1 MKKKSLVLSLI
12 AVLALVAAAIW
23 MFRPQPSKIG
33 LVNFPQFM
41 AARMSLS
48 ADAANVKIS
57 MVDDLSKMKDFDA
70 ILCFGMGA
78 KWTDE
83 DRDQFALL
91 DKKKVPYMVFSA
103 TNPQNNLCSIDSIQ
117 AEELSKYIG
126 YGGALNYRSGF
137 NYLRKE
143 ILQKELREGSIE
155 APIEYAND
163 LLFGKTDSD
172 IFESVEGY
180 LSYYKNKGYRE
191 AAPRVALLIGFGNPF
206 NSNREHI
213 DEIVASFEASGLN
226 VFPISAGAKRLAFL
240 QQIDPDLLVYMPHGR
255 IAPGRSTEVEAWLK
269 EKNIPVITALTIN
282 GLREN
287 WEQDKQGMVGG
298 FMAQSVSTPELDGAM
313 LPFALVALEKD
324 EKTGLQLFKTIPG
337 RLEVFTR
344 LINKH
349 IALKQKTNKDKRIAI
364 YYFKGPGQ
372 NSLVAQGLETLPS
385 IYNVLKQMQAEGY
398 NVSGLPDNLQAFEEL
413 VMKQGAIF
421 NSYAEGSLA
430 KFSESGYPAFVA
442 ADTLRSWMNEV
453 LTAAQIAAL
462 KERYGEAPG
471 EYYTMQQDGE
481 AGLGVTR
488 IEFGNI
494 ALLPQPVQSTG
505 ANDFKAVHGS
515 NPVPPYAYIASYLWS
530 QRAFQAD
537 ALLHFGTHGSLEF
550 IPGKQIA
557 LSSEDWT
564 DRLVND
570 LPHVYYYT
578 IANIGEA
585 MMAKRRSYAATVSYL
600 APPFMETKL
609 RGEVE
614 EFLKLTDQYLASDQ
628 DNASLGLKIKE
639 LAVKRGY
646 HRDLKL
652 DSLPQTPY
660 NRQEITSLSDFVEEL
675 ASSKITGGMYKTGE
689 AFAEEKLRSSIKQI
703 CTDPIAYALA
713 AIDRLRGRYSQ
724 KQQDSER
731 FFTLHYRRPASL
743 LVERHLGSASIAV
756 DAALASLG
764 ISPMEIAK
772 SKAFSQTSDK
782 SPAAMQERMMAGA
795 GGRMPTASEMA
806 QMRAMA
812 AAMKSQNQAASKE
825 DKEGAQAPSA
835 EKAEKMKRMK
845 EAMAAMGKSE
855 EEMAE
860 SMKRM
865 QAAMAKQEAA
875 AEGEAAMPSKM
886 PMQASAAT
894 AAKPK
899 AASPI
904 ALDPKKLS
912 PADKAMAAA
921 VNELA
926 RAIAQI
932 PVYYR
937 DLKESPRLELKAF
950 VNALAGGFTPPSPG
964 GDYIANPQA
973 LPTGRNLYSI
983 NAEATPTADAWEK
996 GRKMGDDM
1004 LADYAARHDGKLPQK
1019 VSFTLWSS
1027 SFIESEGA
1035 TIAEILYL
1043 LGTEPVRDPM
1053 GRVMDIRLIPLEE
1066 LGRKRIDVVVQTS
1079 GQLRDLAAS
1088 RLYLIQKAVD
1098 LAAAQKDEADNEVAK
1113 GAVDAERV
1121 LLEKGLSPAD
1131 ARLMA
1136 TQRVFGGVNGNY
1148 GTGIQEMVESGDR
1161 WENEKEIADVYL
1173 NNMGAIY
1180 GLEGRWGDFKA
1191 GMFEAALQHVDAVV
1205 QPRQSN
1211 TWGALSLDHVYEFM
1225 GGLNLSVRQVTG
1237 KDPEAYFN
1245 DLRNKHKTR
1254 VQELKQAIGVE
1265 ARTTILNPAFL
1276 KEQLKE
1282 GQGAANGLAETI
1294 RNTYGWNV
1302 KKPKAIDKELWE
1314 DIYAT
1319 FINDVNNLGVQEFFR
1334 QQNPAAMQEITAVM
1348 METVRKG
1355 MWKATPEQM
1364 KRLAEVHAQSLQE
1377 AGAGCSGFV
1386 CDNAKLRDFIG
1397 KSLDAQSKK
1406 AYDEQISKAREQSID
1421 SKEGQRLKKEQQ
1433 SSEKNPIASPKLLL
1447 PIAVVLLLI
1456 VLILFFRAKRHKQ
1469 RG

>member
-12 AVLALVAAAIW
+12 AVVALVAAAIW
-23 MFRPQPSKIG
+23 LFRPQPSKIG

-48 ADAANVKIS
+48 ADAANVKIM
-57 MVDDLSKMKDFDA
+57 MVDDLDKMKDCDA
-70 ILCFGMGA
+70 ILAFGMGA
-78 KWTDE
+78 KWSDE
-83 DRDQFALL
+83 DRERFAEL
-91 DKKKVPYMVFSA
+91 DKKRVPYMVFSA
-103 TNPQNNLCSIDSIQ
+103 TNPQNMLCSIDSIQ

-137 NYLRKE
+137 NYLRRE
-143 ILQKELREGSIE
+143 ILQKKLREGTVE

-180 LSYYKNKGYRE
+180 LSYYKSKGYRE
-191 AAPRVALLIGFGNPF
+191 SAPRVALLIGFGNPF
-206 NSNREHI
+206 NSNRDHI

-240 QQIDPDLLVYMPHGR
+240 QKVDPDLIVYMPHGR
-255 IAPGRSTEVEAWLK
+255 IAAGRSSEVEAWLK

-282 GLREN
+282 ALREN
-287 WEQDKQGMVGG
+287 WQEDKQGMVGG

-337 RLEVFTR
+337 RLDVFTR
-344 LINKH
+344 LINKY
-349 IALKQKTNKDKRIAI
+349 IALKQKANKDKRIAI

-398 NVSGLPDNLQAFEEL
+398 NVSGLPSKLQAFEEL

-442 ADTLRSWMNEV
+442 ADSLRSWMQAV
-453 LTAAQIAAL
+453 LTPAQIAAL

-505 ANDFKAVHGS
+505 ANDFKAVYGS

-537 ALLHFGTHGSLEF
+537 ALVHFGTHGSLEF

-614 EFLKLTDQYLASDQ
+614 EFLKLTDQYLASDN
-628 DNASLGLKIKE
+628 DDASLGLKIKE
-639 LAVKRGY
+639 MAVKRG
-646 HRDLKL
+646 
-652 DSLPQTPY
+652 
-660 NRQEITSLSDFVEEL
+660 LSDFVEEL

-703 CTDPIAYALA
+703 CTDPIAYSLA

-743 LVERHLGSASIAV
+743 IVERYLGAANIAV

-772 SKAFSQTSDK
+772 SKAFSQTGKK
-782 SPAAMQERMMAGA
+782 STSTMQERMMAGA

-806 QMRAMA
+806 RMRAMA
-812 AAMKSQNQAASKE
+812 AAMKSDEKPAAKE
-825 DKEGAQAPSA
+825 EAKEPSA

-865 QAAMAKQEAA
+865 QAAMAMQEGA
-875 AEGEAAMPSKM
+875 AEGESAGGGKPEKATM
-886 PMQASAAT
+886 PMDMMKQAAAQQ
-894 AAKPK
+894 AKPK
-899 AASPI
+899 QNAAPLS
-904 ALDPKKLS
+904 LDPAKLS
-912 PADKAMAAA
+912 PEDKAMAAA

-932 PVYYR
+932 AQYYR
-937 DLKESPRLELKAF
+937 DLKESPSLELKAF
-950 VNALAGGFTPPSPG
+950 VNALAAGFTPPSPG

-1302 KKPKAIDKELWE
+1302 MKPKAIDKELWE

-1355 MWKATPEQM
+1355 MWKASPEQM